1 MSLSMY
7 QASIPALLRNL
18 ENLDKILDKAVIYA
32 ETRKIDP
39 SVLLNARLAP
49 DMYPLVRQVQIVT
62 DVVKGFAARISG
74 QEVPGYPDTEA
85 SFPELKARVAKTI
98 AFVKSLD
105 EEQVDGSELKQVT
118 LKFGSREL
126 SYLGQDYLLDFVLPN
141 LYFHITTAYAILRHN
156 GLKLEKKDFLGD
168 Y

>member
-1 MSLSMY
+1 MY

-32 ETRKIDP
+32 ETQKIDP